1 MTSTELDSIREL
13 LVQAYQTTMGKG
25 CKPDTEQEM
34 QAFEQKHNV
43 NIPAAYRALLLEFG
57 ACNFGDPALYS
68 VKELDWAYPE
78 FLEAYREY
86 KLEYDLPAELE
97 PFPIGGFGEGSI
109 AILDQPSGKVLM
121 LVHDAYELPLEDVAV
136 DFNELMTM
144 LAEAAIWVQEQMKS

>member
-1 MTSTELDSIREL
+1 MTLIEWEPIRDL
-13 LVQAYQTTMGKG
+13 LKKAYGTTMGKE
-25 CKPDTEQEM
+25 CKPDTEQDIR
-34 QAFEQKHNV
+34 AFEQKHNV
-43 NIPAAYRALLLEFG
+43 NIPTAYHALLLEFG

-68 VKELDWAYPE
+68 VKELNWAYPE
-78 FLEAYREY
+78 FLDVYREY

-109 AILDQPSGKVLM
+109 AILDQTSGKVMM

-144 LAEAAIWVQEQMKS
+144 LAEAAIWVEEQMK